1 MGLCGSV
8 LIGECD
14 GAPDEVQGPQLG
26 VTGSARHGR
35 SRGGALGLANRK
47 PRSR

>member
-8 LIGECD
+8 LTGECD

-26 VTGSARHGR
+26 VAGSALHGQ
-35 SRGGALGLANRK
+35 SRGGVLGLVNQK